1 MIGAIIGDI
10 AGSTYEFHSI
20 KTMDFPLFAP
30 GSSYTDDSLMSI
42 AVASVLMQTGESHDG
57 FKSHA
62 VTSMRQIATKYP
74 CPMGGYGGRF
84 RHWLVSSDPQ
94 PYGSFGNGS
103 AMRVSPCGDVAAT
116 LDEALALAKQ
126 SAEVTHSHP
135 EGIKGAQ
142 AVAAAIYL
150 ARTGESRN
158 GIRSY
163 IEQNFYPLEQTV
175 DGIRPRYR
183 FDETCQG
190 TVPQAITA
198 FLESVSF
205 EDALRTAVSLGG
217 DCDTLTDITCAI
229 AWPFYAR
236 NGLDDTMV
244 RLRDEALALLHD
256 DLREIVTRWEERYGG
271 YTSTVNSKA
280 D

>member
-42 AVASVLMQTGESHDG
+42 AVASALMQTGESHDG

-94 PYGSFGNGS
+94 PYGSFDNGS
-103 AMRVSPCGDVAAT
+103 AMRVSPCGDVATT

-150 ARTGESRN
+150 ARTGESRD

-175 DGIRPRYR
+175 DEIRPRYR
-183 FDETCQG
+183 FDETCQS

-236 NGLDDTMV
+236 SGLDATMV

-256 DLREIVTRWEERYGG
+256 DLREIVIRWEERYGG
-271 YTSTVNSKA
+271 YTTTVNSKA

>member
-42 AVASVLMQTGESHDG
+42 AVASALMQTGESHDG

-150 ARTGESRN
+150 ARTGESRD

-163 IEQNFYPLEQTV
+163 IEQHFYPLHQTV
-175 DGIRPRYR
+175 DEIRPRYR
-183 FDETCQG
+183 FDEICQG
-190 TVPQAITA
+190 TVPQAITV

-236 NGLDDTMV
+236 SGLDATMV

>member
-42 AVASVLMQTGESHDG
+42 AVASALMQTGESHDG

-150 ARTGESRN
+150 ARTGESRD

-175 DGIRPRYR
+175 DEIRPRYR

>member
-30 GSSYTDDSLMSI
+30 GSSYTDDSLMSV
-42 AVASVLMQTGESHDG
+42 AVASALMQTGESHDG

-84 RHWLVSSDPQ
+84 RHWLVSSDLQ

-116 LDEALALAKQ
+116 LDEALELARQ
-126 SAEVTHSHP
+126 SAEVTHNHP
-135 EGIKGAQ
+135 EGIRGAQ
-142 AVAAAIYL
+142 AVAAAIVL
-150 ARTGESRN
+150 ARTGESRD

-175 DGIRPRYR
+175 DEIRPRCR
-183 FDETCQG
+183 FNETCQG
-190 TVPQAITA
+190 TVPQAITV

-236 NGLDDTMV
+236 SGLDATMV

-256 DLREIVTRWEERYGG
+256 DLREIVIRWEEHYGG
-271 YTSTVNSKA
+271 YTTTVNSKA

>member
-10 AGSTYEFHSI
+10 VGSTYEFHSI

-42 AVASVLMQTGESHDG
+42 AVASALMQTGESHDG

-74 CPMGGYGGRF
+74 CSMGGYGRHF

-163 IEQNFYPLEQTV
+163 IEQHFYPLEQTV
-175 DGIRPRYR
+175 DEIRPRYR

-229 AWPFYAR
+229 AWPFSAR

>member
-20 KTMDFPLFAP
+20 KAKDFPLFAP

-42 AVASVLMQTGESHDG
+42 AVASALMQTGESHDG

-84 RHWLVSSDPQ
+84 RHWLVSPHPR

-116 LDEALALAKQ
+116 LDEALELARQ
-126 SAEVTHSHP
+126 SAEVTHNHP

-150 ARTGESRN
+150 ARAGESRD
-158 GIRSY
+158 GIRGY

-175 DGIRPRYR
+175 DEIRPRYR

>member
-30 GSSYTDDSLMSI
+30 GSSYTDDGLMSI
-42 AVASVLMQTGESHDG
+42 AVASALMQTGESHDG

-74 CPMGGYGGRF
+74 CPMGGYGGHF

-150 ARTGESRN
+150 ARTGESRD
-158 GIRSY
+158 GIRGY

-175 DGIRPRYR
+175 DEIRPRYR

-198 FLESVSF
+198 FLEPVSF
-205 EDALRTAVSLGG
+205 EDALRAAVSLSG

-236 NGLDDTMV
+236 SGLDATMM

-256 DLREIVTRWEERYGG
+256 DLREIAIRWEERYGG
-271 YTSTVNSKA
+271 YKATTNDKA